1 MSPASSAVVVCKDLA
16 DFDARV
22 RQPGV
27 WTLVD
32 FTAEWCGP
40 CQRIGPV
47 FAKLADTHTADT
59 GLVFLQVDVDDA
71 PEISARARV
80 RAMPTF
86 QLWHDGNIVEEF
98 TGADSRR
105 LNTLVQRAEE
115 EVQTAAAHAL
125 PIVDEGLVHASAASA
140 RTSTSSR

>member
-32 FTAEWCGP
+32 FTAGWCGP
-40 CQRIGPV
+40 CRRIGPL
-47 FAKLADTHTADT
+47 FANLASTHAEDTA
-59 GLVFLQVDVDDA
+59 LVFLQVDVDDA

-80 RAMPTF
+80 RVMPTF
-86 QLWHDGNIVEEF
+86 QLWHDGGIVEEF
-98 TGADSRR
+98 TGADSGR
-105 LNTLVQRAEE
+105 LNTLVQRAKGDA
-115 EVQTAAAHAL
+115 QTTAAHAL